1 MPTKKLQVPRKS
13 KRAAVRK
20 GKRAAK
26 GRRKNQG
33 KVDADA
39 RSKVERTELLH
50 RILGFKHFLSS
61 GFEPRIS
68 DAEIVVCFA
77 DVRGFTDYCRR
88 LQQEMQ
94 DRKIQNFL
102 RDYFKIF
109 NEGLFDTLTSDLDPE
124 ILTKIERYA
133 VPTMHKNL
141 GDGLMM
147 VWEIPF
153 ELDNQ
158 NQGSLTQL
166 IIWILQGIE
175 ERFYYRFRNLTP
187 VELDSYSEEVTKLDI
202 GFGIAKGHAWR
213 LDFGQNVDYA
223 GSIINLASRLAS
235 RARPR
240 GLIADYDVSTW
251 LFDEMVQSGI
261 GKIVTLKN
269 IKGYEPGTKV
279 WCDANVDVA
288 EKAK

>member
-1 MPTKKLQVPRKS
+1 MPKRRSKKRNKLKVDEES
-13 KRAAVRK
+13 D
-20 GKRAAK
+20 AAK
-26 GRRKNQG
+26 TK
-33 KVDADA
+33 A
-39 RSKVERTELLH
+39 ERTAFLE
-50 RILGFKHFLSS
+50 RVLGFKHFLSS
-61 GFEPRIS
+61 GFEPVIS

-77 DVRGFTDYCRR
+77 DVRGFTEYCRK

-109 NEGLFDTLTSDLDPE
+109 NEGLLDLLTSDLQPE
-124 ILTKIERYA
+124 ILTRIERHA
-133 VPTMHKNL
+133 VPIMYKNL

-153 ELDNQ
+153 ELDNRH
-158 NQGSLTQL
+158 QGNLTQL
-166 IIWILQGIE
+166 IVWIVQAIE

-187 VELDSYSEEVTKLDI
+187 VELDSYSQEVTNLDI
-202 GFGIAKGHAWR
+202 GFGMAKGHAWR
-213 LDFGQNVDYA
+213 LDFGRNLDYA

-235 RARPR
+235 FARPR
-240 GLIADYDVSTW
+240 GIIADCDVSTW
-251 LFDEMVQSGI
+251 LFDEMVQAGM

-279 WCDANVDVA
+279 WCDKNVKITGETA
-288 EKAK
+288 